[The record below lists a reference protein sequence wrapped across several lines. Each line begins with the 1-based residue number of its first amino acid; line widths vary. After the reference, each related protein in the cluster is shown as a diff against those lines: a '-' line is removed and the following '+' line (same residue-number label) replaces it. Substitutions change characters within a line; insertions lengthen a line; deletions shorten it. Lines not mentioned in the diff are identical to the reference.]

1 MKREANME
9 ESKEES
15 KEERLNHLMNHVLL
29 FLRGEEDSIQF
40 ESHSRHLIGAG
51 GYVLYTI
58 DKVVGNC
65 LKSVHNMFSDVV
77 NNDVIV
83 GVSLGVKD

>member
-1 MKREANME
+1 ME
-9 ESKEES
+9 ESEEES

-51 GYVLYTI
+51 GWWGTA
-58 DKVVGNC
+58 
-65 LKSVHNMFSDVV
+65 
-77 NNDVIV
+77 
-83 GVSLGVKD
+83 